1 MKNIKVIDLTT
12 FNNEK
17 LKEVVKMFPG
27 IQINPDSLIQDKK
40 NGIKKLFLDTENLVV
55 IAYTL
60 KANPDEIIFTD
71 DLVEKL
77 KAIES
82 LQMPKKQK
90 ASGPLSVDTILD
102 KISKWG
108 IESLTESE
116 KTFLDNSSNS

>member
-1 MKNIKVIDLTT
+1 MKNIKVIDLTL

-90 ASGPLSVDTILD
+90 VTGPLSVDTILD

>member
-1 MKNIKVIDLTT
+1 MKNIKVIDLTL

-55 IAYTL
+55 IGYTL
-60 KANPDEIIFTD
+60 KSNPDEIIFTE

-82 LQMPKKQK
+82 LQMPKKQRNT
-90 ASGPLSVDTILD
+90 GPLSVDTILD